1 MSLLEMMRG
10 FTIRTRMLGA
20 IGVVMVLLSLLGGAG
35 MLGMF
40 RIQAMSAEFVAHE
53 FKEVGHMGDLRAA
66 LGTVRQQEKDLLLA
80 AAQGQPVPLQAWQ
93 APQDKAQQLLQ
104 QLHSTARTSEAAELT
119 ALQGLLQ
126 RYREQLTPS
135 LQALAGEPAQV
146 LAAAASLSSRAEQA
160 WAGTAGHLQALD
172 TQLRQQVQASVQ
184 AQRDTS
190 EQTKWLFVLAVCI
203 TVLVVAPLTLLN
215 MVSICRPLEQARRMA
230 QAIAQ
235 AIAQGDLAQQMTVV
249 GRDEVSQLQHALM
262 DMERS
267 LAGIVAQVRDASSNI
282 ALASAEIASGNE
294 DLSQRTEQTASHAQ
308 EAVAALA
315 QLTGTVEHTASSSES
330 ANQLARSASDEAQR
344 GGAVVHQ
351 AVGSM
356 GEIAAPSRRIG
367 DIIGLIDAIAFQ
379 TNILALNAAVEAAR
393 AGEQG
398 RGFAVVAGEVRQLA
412 QRSAQAA
419 SEIKGLINSSV
430 SAVDG
435 GVRQVQDSGRVMEG
449 MVTSVRNVGSLIGEI
464 TTAAHEQTRGIAQVN
479 ASVSEIDRMTQ
490 QNAALVEQSAAAAAA
505 LREQAER
512 LSQLVSQFRLSHSA
526 LLA

>member
-1 MSLLEMMRG
+1 MDVFALMRS
-10 FTIRTRMLGA
+10 FTIRLRMWGAIVVVLLLLGMLG
-20 IGVVMVLLSLLGGAG
+20 SAG
-35 MLGMF
+35 MLGML
-40 RIQAMSAEFVAHE
+40 RIHSMSEALVEESFAHSVALGE
-53 FKEVGHMGDLRAA
+53 LRAV

-235 AIAQGDLAQQMTVV
+235 GDLAQQMTVV

-356 GEIAAPSRRIG
+356 GEIAASSRRIG

-393 AGEQG
+393 AGEQAQG
-398 RGFAVVAGEVRQLA
+398 IVSLTDATNPLESEATQLHN
-412 QRSAQAA
+412 
-419 SEIKGLINSSV
+419 L
-430 SAVDG
+430 
-435 GVRQVQDSGRVMEG
+435 
-449 MVTSVRNVGSLIGEI
+449 MVTFRLMAN
-464 TTAAHEQTRGIAQVN
+464 
-479 ASVSEIDRMTQ
+479 D
-490 QNAALVEQSAAAAAA
+490 SAAP
-505 LREQAER
+505 
-512 LSQLVSQFRLSHSA
+512 
-526 LLA
+526 